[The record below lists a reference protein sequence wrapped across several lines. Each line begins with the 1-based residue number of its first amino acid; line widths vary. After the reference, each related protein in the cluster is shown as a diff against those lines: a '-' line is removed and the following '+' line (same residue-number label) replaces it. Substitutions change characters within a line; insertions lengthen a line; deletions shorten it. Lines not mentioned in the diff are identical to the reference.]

1 MLFLEIIR
9 LARPAITRHHHETLR
24 RSKVSII
31 IVRDNPGR
39 EIVKNKVKIHD
50 TPLREKIA
58 KPDIMILIQQIN
70 ITPLGPS
77 PLTRSIGKSVTR
89 PSRNTDRV
97 REINLFIHQKIQ
109 RSGSKDASHPA
120 TFKH

>member
-31 IVRDNPGR
+31 IIRDNPGR
-39 EIVKNKVKIHD
+39 EFIKNKIKIHD
-50 TPLREKIA
+50 IPFREKITE
-58 KPDIMILIQQIN
+58 PDIMVLIQQIN
-70 ITPLGPS
+70 ITRLRPPPLMGY
-77 PLTRSIGKSVTR
+77 IGKPVTR
-89 PSRNTDRV
+89 PSRNTDRI

-120 TFKH
+120 AFKH